1 MLGIG
6 ISGIGKVSG
15 LGSDGGSVCV
25 DEDTIGGGL
34 GTGAGGDG
42 VIDLTGDLG
51 VLGGL
56 GGSSIVC
63 ELAETIGQGGLKGSM
78 LSGRPEW
85 TRLRLWFAST
95 SGSALGEPRDGLS
108 MSYTR
113 SGLVVGSGVDGF
125 EGWVFRDGGG
135 EYWIP
140 VSV

>member
-1 MLGIG
+1 MLGID

-15 LGSDGGSVCV
+15 LGSGGASVCI
-25 DEDTIGGGL
+25 DEDTIGGGV
-34 GTGAGGDG
+34 GTGAGGGG

-63 ELAETIGQGGLKGSM
+63 ELADTIGRGGLKGSM

-108 MSYTR
+108 MSSIL
-113 SGLVVGSGVDGF
+113 SGLVAGSGVDGF
-125 EGWVFRDGGG
+125 DGWVFGDGGG
-135 EYWIP
+135 EYWMP